1 MNSVA
6 RVLPLCATKQAF
18 GPAAV
23 APWLAPE
30 PLQTEF
36 HFRTRRQRPPSEVQ
50 HFQKTG
56 DRRRP
61 CRRAKH
67 PVWKRRVPPLDPR
80 PSSASTWPASAK
92 PDPPQSGSAGVHLPG
107 CPIHAA
113 WGRAPIA
120 GWTLLYA
127 TNCSMLDVVVIRDYR
142 RNANTCHQSRACVV
156 CIDVGHLLS
165 SIEAEHDSKP
175 RHSGPALAD
184 AAKTLDRLVGPPD
197 VLAFGGWWG
206 TDPGYLG
213 LDRTAI
219 ETSAM
224 VVDGGRMRDSASHRD
239 APVNRT

>member
-1 MNSVA
+1 MKCSTSRKPEIVA
-6 RVLPLCATKQAF
+6 GLV
-18 GPAAV
+18 AAQST
-23 APWLAPE
+23 PSGSGE
-30 PLQTEF
+30 Y
-36 HFRTRRQRPPSEVQ
+36 RRLILVRHPRQHGRPPQSPTR
-50 HFQKTG
+50 H
-56 DRRRP
+56 
-61 CRRAKH
+61 
-67 PVWKRRVPPLDPR
+67 
-80 PSSASTWPASAK
+80 
-92 PDPPQSGSAGVHLPG
+92 QSGSAGVHLPG
-107 CPIHAA
+107 CPIHTA